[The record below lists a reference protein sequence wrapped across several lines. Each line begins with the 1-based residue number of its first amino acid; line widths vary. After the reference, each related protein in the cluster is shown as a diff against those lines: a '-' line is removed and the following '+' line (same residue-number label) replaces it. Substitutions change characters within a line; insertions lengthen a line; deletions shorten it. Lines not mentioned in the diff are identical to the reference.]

1 MTVQPH
7 IALNDGRS
15 MPQLGFGTWQ
25 IPDSDAASIVGKAV
39 AAGYRAIDTAAAY
52 ENEAGVSRGLEGA
65 GVPRSE
71 LFVTTKLGNSRHG
84 YDQAMAAASESLERL
99 RLQSLDLYLIHWPI
113 PRKNLYLETWRAL
126 IDLKASRK
134 VGSIGVSNFAIPHL
148 QRIIDE
154 TGTVPAVNQ
163 IELHPRF
170 QQRELRDFH
179 AKHGIATQSWSPL
192 GQGKLLDD
200 PTIARLAET
209 YGKTPAQ
216 IVLRWHLDSGLIV
229 IPKSV
234 TPSRIEAN
242 FAVFDF
248 RLSDSDLDAMAA
260 LDDQSGRI
268 GPDPDDFG

>member
-15 MPQLGFGTWQ
+15 IPQLGFGTWQ
-25 IPDSDAASIVGKAV
+25 IPDADAASIVGKAI
-39 AAGYRAIDTAAAY
+39 ATGYRAIDTAAAY
-52 ENEAGVSRGLEGA
+52 ENETGVGRGLEGA

-71 LFVTTKLGNSRHG
+71 MFVTTKLGNSRHG

-113 PRKNLYLETWRAL
+113 PRKDLYLETWRAF
-126 IDLKASRK
+126 IDLKASGK

-154 TGTVPAVNQ
+154 TGMAPAVNQ

-179 AKHGIATQSWSPL
+179 ARHGIATQSWSPL

-200 PTIARLAET
+200 PAIARLAQT

-268 GPDPDDFG
+268 GPDPDHFG

>member
-1 MTVQPH
+1 MSGQLH
-7 IALNDGRS
+7 ITLNDGRS

-25 IPDSDAASIVGKAV
+25 IPNSDAASIVAQ
-39 AAGYRAIDTAAAY
+39 AISTGYTAAAY
-52 ENEAGVSRGLEGA
+52 DNETGVGRGLEEAGVPLTEM
-65 GVPRSE
+65 
-71 LFVTTKLGNSRHG
+71 FVTTKLGNSRHG
-84 YDQAMAAASESLERL
+84 YDQALAAASESLQRL
-99 RLQSLDLYLIHWPI
+99 QVQSLDLYLIHWPM
-113 PRKNLYLETWRAL
+113 PGKNLYLETWRAF
-126 IDLKASRK
+126 IEMKVSGM
-134 VGSIGVSNFAIPHL
+134 VGSIGVSNFTIPHL
-148 QRIIDE
+148 QRIMDE

-179 AKHGIATQSWSPL
+179 ARHGIATQSWSPL

-200 PTIARLAET
+200 PTIARLAEA

-234 TPSRIEAN
+234 TPARIAAN

-248 RLSDSDLDAMAA
+248 RLSDADLDAMAA

-268 GPDPDDFG
+268 GPDPDHFG